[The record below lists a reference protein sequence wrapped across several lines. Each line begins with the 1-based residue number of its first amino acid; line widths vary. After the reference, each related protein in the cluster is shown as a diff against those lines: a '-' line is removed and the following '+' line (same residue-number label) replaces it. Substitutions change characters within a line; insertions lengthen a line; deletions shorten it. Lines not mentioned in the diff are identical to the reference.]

1 MPILNYINDYIR
13 ENMNLTVREQKLF
26 VYYLKCILYDVSKLI
41 LFLFIFSMLHMLPE
55 FLLTFVIQ
63 FPLRTISGGLHFRHY
78 WSCFTFSLVYLF
90 LIITLFRKILIPFEI
105 GIVLLLLCII
115 IIYQIGQ
122 VRSPSRPSLSDIEL
136 LRRKRAVL
144 IAAGCETL
152 TAVLVY
158 QTDFAPIIYW
168 SIILHTLQLIIGK
181 WNLARLNVPQ

>member
-1 MPILNYINDYIR
+1 MNYINDYIR

-152 TAVLVY
+152 IAVLIY

-181 WNLARLNVPQ
+181 WNLARLNVP

>member
-1 MPILNYINDYIR
+1 MNYINDYIR
-13 ENMNLTVREQKLF
+13 ENMSLTVREQKLF

-136 LRRKRAVL
+136 LHRKRAVL
-144 IAAGCETL
+144 IAAGCEIL
-152 TAVLVY
+152 IAVLIY

-181 WNLARLNVPQ
+181 WNLARLNVSS

>member
-1 MPILNYINDYIR
+1 MNYINDYIR
-13 ENMNLTVREQKLF
+13 ENMSLTVREQKLF

-152 TAVLVY
+152 IAVLIY

-181 WNLARLNVPQ
+181 WNLARLNVSS

>member
-1 MPILNYINDYIR
+1 MNYINDYIR
-13 ENMNLTVREQKLF
+13 ENMSLTVREQKLF

-152 TAVLVY
+152 IAVLIY

>member
-13 ENMNLTVREQKLF
+13 ENMSLTVREQKLF

-136 LRRKRAVL
+136 LHRKRAVL
-144 IAAGCETL
+144 IAAGCEIL
-152 TAVLVY
+152 IAVLIY

>member
-1 MPILNYINDYIR
+1 MNYINDYIR
-13 ENMNLTVREQKLF
+13 ENMSLTVREQKLF

-55 FLLTFVIQ
+55 FLLTFIIQ

-78 WSCFTFSLVYLF
+78 WSCFAFSLVYLF
-90 LIITLFRKILIPFEI
+90 LITALFRKILIPFEI

-152 TAVLVY
+152 IAVLIY

>member
-1 MPILNYINDYIR
+1 MNYINDYIR

>member
-1 MPILNYINDYIR
+1 MNYINDYIR
-13 ENMNLTVREQKLF
+13 ENMSLTVREQKLF

-152 TAVLVY
+152 IAVLIY

-181 WNLARLNVPQ
+181 WNLARLNVP

>member
-13 ENMNLTVREQKLF
+13 ENMSLTVREQKLF

-152 TAVLVY
+152 IAVLIY

>member
-13 ENMNLTVREQKLF
+13 ENMSLTVREQKLF

-152 TAVLVY
+152 IAVLIY

-181 WNLARLNVPQ
+181 WNLARLNVP

>member
-1 MPILNYINDYIR
+1 MNYINDYIR
-13 ENMNLTVREQKLF
+13 ENMSLTVREQKLF